1 MSPAILGAL
10 KSKTVWLGVIGALG
24 SLTAVLQQSEVQA
37 FASEY
42 LSARGLAAFNLLV
55 FVGVTVA
62 RFYTSQSLVDKG
74 TPNA

>member
-62 RFYTSQSLVDKG
+62 RFYSNQSLVDKG
-74 TPNA
+74 TPSA